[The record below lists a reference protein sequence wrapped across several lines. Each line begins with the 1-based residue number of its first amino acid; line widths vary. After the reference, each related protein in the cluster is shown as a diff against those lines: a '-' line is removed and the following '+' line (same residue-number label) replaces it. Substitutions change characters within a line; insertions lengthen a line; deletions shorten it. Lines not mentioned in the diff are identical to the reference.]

1 MSASNDRFLMLLGK
15 ILFVSCKGRIMNLLV
30 SPGHLKMT
38 YYYCIDFQQGDQK
51 IKIFKGIFA
60 SLKESTVQ
68 WERTQHK
75 TLEKY
80 E

>member
-1 MSASNDRFLMLLGK
+1 
-15 ILFVSCKGRIMNLLV
+15 MNLLV

-51 IKIFKGIFA
+51 IKIFKDIFA